1 MRPNRRFRQMRIQAP
16 GSRVRPTVDA
26 GEVDAPGQSAL
37 SWEAQTIEDFF
48 AYTSTIASI
57 APAAVAADIVEIEAN
72 SYFKLTKL
80 CCFAAI
86 ADAAQT
92 DSTRVIP
99 LVTLQITDTG
109 AGRRLFD
116 AAIPIG
122 NLMGYGALPFILPV
136 PRIFKP
142 RATIQLDY
150 TSFVAAGTTYSLR
163 VALFGS
169 KLYV

>member
-1 MRPNRRFRQMRIQAP
+1 MRPNRRFRQRLIAP
-16 GSRVRPTVDA
+16 GQRVRPTVDA

-37 SWEAQTIEDFF
+37 AWEAQTIEDFF
-48 AYTSTIASI
+48 AYTSTISSI
-57 APAAVAADIVEIEAN
+57 AAAAVANDVIEIEAN

-80 CCFAAI
+80 CCFADI
-86 ADAAQT
+86 AAAAQT

-122 NLMGYGALPFILPV
+122 NLMGFGALPFILPV

-142 RATIQLDY
+142 RASIQLD
-150 TSFVAAGTTYSLR
+150 FVNFSAATTYALR
-163 VALFGS
+163 LALIGS

>member
-1 MRPNRRFRQMRIQAP
+1 MRPNRRFRSAQLVAP
-16 GSRVRPTVDA
+16 GQRVRPTVEA

-48 AYTSTIASI
+48 GYTSTISSI
-57 APAAVAADIVEIEAN
+57 AAAAVANDVIEIEAN

-80 CCFAAI
+80 CCFADI
-86 ADAAQT
+86 AAAVQT
-92 DSTRVIP
+92 DSSRVIP

-116 AAIPIG
+116 AAVPIP

-142 RATIQLDY
+142 RASILLEY
-150 TSFVAAGTTYSLR
+150 TNFSAATTYALR
-163 VALFGS
+163 VSLFGS

>member
-1 MRPNRRFRQMRIQAP
+1 MRNPRFKHRRLAAP
-16 GSRVRPTVDA
+16 GQSVRSTVDA

-37 SWEAQTIEDFF
+37 AWEAQTIEDFF
-48 AYTSTIASI
+48 GYQSN
-57 APAAVAADIVEIEAN
+57 VAAIAANGGVANDVIEIEAN

-80 CCFAAI
+80 CCSADIAA
-86 ADAAQT
+86 AAQT
-92 DSTRVIP
+92 DSSRVIP

-116 AAIPIG
+116 AAVPIA
-122 NLMGYGALPFILPV
+122 NLMGYGGLPFILPV

-142 RATIQLDY
+142 RASILLEY
-150 TSFVAAGTTYSLR
+150 TSYVAAGTTYNLR
-163 VALFGS
+163 VTLFGS